1 MEKSIAM
8 NFLIY
13 GLCAMTALLCTL
25 LMIRAYLISRYRLL
39 LWSSWCFAG
48 LALNNVILMFDKII
62 LGNELLTARLVI
74 ALLALLPLVYGLIF
88 EDR

>member
-1 MEKSIAM
+1 M
-8 NFLIY
+8 NLLIY
-13 GLCAMTALLCTL
+13 GLCATTALLCTL
-25 LMIRAYLISRYRLL
+25 LMIRAYLISRYQLL

-48 LALNNVILMFDKII
+48 LTLNNVILMFDK
-62 LGNELLTARLVI
+62 LVFSNDLLSARLVI

>member
-1 MEKSIAM
+1 M
-8 NFLIY
+8 NLVIY
-13 GLCAMTALLCTL
+13 GLCAMTALVCTL

-48 LALNNVILMFDKII
+48 LTLNNIVLMLDKIVF
-62 LGNELLTARLVI
+62 GNDLLTLRMAI
-74 ALLALLPLVYGLIF
+74 ALIALLPLVYGLIF

>member
-1 MEKSIAM
+1 M
-8 NFLIY
+8 NLVIY
-13 GLCAMTALLCTL
+13 GLCATTALICTL

-48 LALNNVILMFDKII
+48 LTLNNVILMFDKIVF
-62 LGNELLTARLVI
+62 GNDLLTLRLVV
-74 ALLALLPLVYGLIF
+74 ALLALLPLVYGLVF

>member
-1 MEKSIAM
+1 M

-13 GLCAMTALLCTL
+13 GLCAITAMVCTL

-48 LALNNVILMFDKII
+48 LTLNNVVLMFDKVVF
-62 LGNELLTARLVI
+62 GNDLLTTRLVI
-74 ALLALLPLVYGLIF
+74 GLLALLPLVYGLIF

>member
-1 MEKSIAM
+1 M
-8 NFLIY
+8 NLVIY
-13 GLCAMTALLCTL
+13 GLCATTALICTL

-48 LALNNVILMFDKII
+48 LTLSNVILMFDKIVF
-62 LGNELLTARLVI
+62 GNDLLTPRLVI